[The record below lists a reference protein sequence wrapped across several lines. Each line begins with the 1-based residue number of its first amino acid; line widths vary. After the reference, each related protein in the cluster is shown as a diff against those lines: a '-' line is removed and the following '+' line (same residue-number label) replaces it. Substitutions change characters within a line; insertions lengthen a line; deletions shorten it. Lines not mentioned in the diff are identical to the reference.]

1 MYTHTHT
8 HTHTQERR
16 QAEAC
21 ADEFVDLQMVGGGG
35 GYVSDGEMSRA
46 INERQMDVLVDLVGL
61 IRNHRHA
68 ILILRPAPLQVNTVY
83 DKYTHTHTHTHTRA
97 RALSLSLLSLSLSQA
112 AS

>member
-1 MYTHTHT
+1 M
-8 HTHTQERR
+8 
-16 QAEAC
+16 
-21 ADEFVDLQMVGGGG
+21 
-35 GYVSDGEMSRA
+35 SDGEMSRA

-97 RALSLSLLSLSLSQA
+97 RAHTTIMAPLFSQKLSNEKTIA
-112 AS
+112 DIVKRGKKF